1 MPGLFFATGVVGLA
15 ILLAG
20 LGFLLGRS
28 VRTEGDARGA
38 YLALGTFVSL
48 LVFVV
53 GLGVAL
59 DGLVRVA
66 LPGHFAAEAGP
77 QHMMGH
83 EPIPSPEPEVEPP
96 EPDPDEEPPQRDA
109 PPPTPDAADAPPP
122 TPDAVPRPPSRT
134 GYGPAPA
141 QMLTAY
147 PDRDAVR
154 EAGLVQS
161 LRGVIV
167 MLTAGVFFVGT
178 RRLAPEARPGPGGSE
193 DGETDQERSE

>member
-1 MPGLFFATGVVGLA
+1 MPGLFFAAGVVGLA

-77 QHMMGH
+77 QRMMGH
-83 EPIPSPEPEVEPP
+83 ERMPPEPEVEPL

-109 PPPTPDAADAPPP
+109 PPPTPDAAEAAPS
-122 TPDAVPRPPSRT
+122 TPDAVPRPPSAT
-134 GYGPAPA
+134 GYRPAPA
-141 QMLTAY
+141 RMLTAY

-178 RRLAPEARPGPGGSE
+178 RRLAPEARPGPSRSE